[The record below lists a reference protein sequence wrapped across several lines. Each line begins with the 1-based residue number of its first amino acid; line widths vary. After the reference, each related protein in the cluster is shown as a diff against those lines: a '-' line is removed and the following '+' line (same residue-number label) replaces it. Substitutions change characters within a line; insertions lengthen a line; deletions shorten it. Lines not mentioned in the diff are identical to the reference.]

1 MADDGAESR
10 RAAGGSVRGPPRAA
24 RGVAGRRG
32 GAPLKQ
38 GLFGMTAAEALVLVA
53 AALLVLA
60 VFVQGGRGILAPRVG
75 VLLLT
80 LAMMAAVAALVHVL
94 AR

>member
-1 MADDGAESR
+1 
-10 RAAGGSVRGPPRAA
+10 
-24 RGVAGRRG
+24 
-32 GAPLKQ
+32 
-38 GLFGMTAAEALVLVA
+38 MTAAEALVLVA

-80 LAMMAAVAALVHVL
+80 LAMMAAVAALVLVL

>member
-1 MADDGAESR
+1 
-10 RAAGGSVRGPPRAA
+10 
-24 RGVAGRRG
+24 
-32 GAPLKQ
+32 LKQ

-60 VFVQGGRGILAPRVG
+60 VFVQGGRGTLTPRAG

-80 LAMMAAVAALVHVL
+80 LAMLAVVAALLHML